1 MIVTVAV
8 GAACALALISLRSC
22 AYAFTQAVGHRPVR
36 ASGTVTPARRSRRR
50 EQELSRRLAF
60 VMLVEIAFSFGIA
73 LLSIGLAA
81 AAALPGHLLIGALL
95 AQVAVLG
102 ALFAPPVF
110 YQARG
115 VTVRPAA
122 FALGIAQLA
131 HVAFVLRAIEALV

>member
-1 MIVTVAV
+1 
-8 GAACALALISLRSC
+8 
-22 AYAFTQAVGHRPVR
+22 
-36 ASGTVTPARRSRRR
+36 
-50 EQELSRRLAF
+50 
-60 VMLVEIAFSFGIA
+60 MLVEIAFSFGIA

-110 YQARG
+110 YQTG
-115 VTVRPAA
+115 GITVRPAA